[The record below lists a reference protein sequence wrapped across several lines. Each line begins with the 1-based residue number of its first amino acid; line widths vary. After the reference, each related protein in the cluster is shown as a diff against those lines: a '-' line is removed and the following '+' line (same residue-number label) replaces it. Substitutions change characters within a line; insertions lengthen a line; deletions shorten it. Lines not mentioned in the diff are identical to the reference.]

1 MVKEMLDATDGQ
13 VQYEAIKAYIK
24 LLKVTTKNSFDE

>member
-1 MVKEMLDATDGQ
+1 MLEATDSQ